1 MDYHGPDR
9 EDLANV
15 YALNQAFT
23 DALMRGTH
31 RDGAEARLANEV
43 RLLGHLRRN
52 RLAHCPFLLFSLT
65 DVYLS
70 EGEPDAAH
78 GGQQDL
84 LRDREPE
91 LPNHPRLITAAL
103 GFLWQL
109 ARRNPYAVRLMTG
122 APLHW
127 CENLAACTLIEL
139 LELGVRESQML
150 SVVRPDDSRFWNKLL
165 VTGTSDNPDVRRAA
179 RLSALQTMLTASASE
194 KLQRLPAAAC
204 AMPSP
209 VSVRVSRGY
218 NTRPD
223 ESAVHKKSKKDL

>member
-15 YALNQAFT
+15 YALNQAFME
-23 DALMRGTH
+23 ALLRGPH
-31 RDGAEARLANEV
+31 RDGEEARLANEL
-43 RLLGHLRRN
+43 RSLGHLRRTRIAN
-52 RLAHCPFLLFSLT
+52 CPFLLFSLT

-70 EGEPDAAH
+70 ERESEAAH

-91 LPNHPRLITAAL
+91 IPTHPRLVTAAL

-109 ARRNPYAVRLMTG
+109 ARRNAYAVRLITG

-127 CENLAACTLIEL
+127 CESLAACTLIGL
-139 LELGVRESQML
+139 LELGVREPQIL
-150 SVVRPDDSRFWNKLL
+150 SVVRPGDSRFWNKLL
-165 VTGTSDNPDVRRAA
+165 VAGTSDNPGVRQAA
-179 RLSALQTMLTASASE
+179 RLSALQTVLTASASE